1 MILNRSMKPKE
12 PNLMYRILLSCVCG
26 VVLASP
32 AAAHNRKF
40 PWLYDPGILPV
51 GEVEYEQWV
60 TLKRDK
66 QSDSNYEEWKFR
78 HEIEWGAT
86 ENLQLAIYLADW
98 RYKQDSS
105 RTKVQYRDVAFEAIY
120 ALQKGMEG
128 DPDISVYGE
137 IKVGD
142 ELIELEGKGLFQWDI
157 GQTTL
162 LYNLTLEAEWEGRH
176 YNEDKGKLENA
187 VAIGWQLEPTTTV
200 GIQALYEVEFDD
212 WAGSGEGVLY
222 VGPSLSYQRSGWF
235 ISLSPLFQVT
245 DVDTAA
251 DLQVRLLA
259 GIDF

>member
-1 MILNRSMKPKE
+1 
-12 PNLMYRILLSCVCG
+12 MYRILLSCVCG

-120 ALQKGMEG
+120 ALQKGTEG

-162 LYNLTLEAEWEGRH
+162 LYNITLEAEWEGRH

-187 VAIGWQLEPTTTV
+187 
-200 GIQALYEVEFDD
+200 
-212 WAGSGEGVLY
+212 
-222 VGPSLSYQRSGWF
+222 
-235 ISLSPLFQVT
+235 
-245 DVDTAA
+245 
-251 DLQVRLLA
+251 
-259 GIDF
+259 